1 MGLRIHTNLPS
12 LIAQRALTQTNDR
25 IAGTMQ
31 RMATGLRIASAA
43 DDAAGLAVSERMR
56 AQIHSLYQARRN
68 AMDGVSL
75 VQTGEGA
82 LDEVGN
88 ILLRLREVAVQSA
101 NGSVSN
107 QDRLTLDDEF
117 RELVDEID
125 RIGRATEFNGIKL
138 LDGAASTVLMQVG
151 IGTGA
156 GIDTLDIALAPVLAT
171 GLGLDVVGVTNA
183 GAATTAIVA
192 IDRAIDDVMRVR
204 GRFGAMQN
212 RLEST
217 IRQLGARTENTI
229 AAESRIRD
237 AEFAQET
244 ARLAKDRILQ
254 QAALAMLAQA
264 NAQPQA
270 MLRLL
275 EL

>member
-101 NGSVSN
+101 NGSVSS

-171 GLGLDVVGVTNA
+171 GLDVVGVTNA